1 MDYELFSKFLSGE
14 LPPEEKES
22 LMASLEAN
30 EDMREEAAQLK
41 NSWAAAQLTD
51 APGDEE
57 IARKGWE
64 LFHNRINT
72 DRDSRFETNNPKKIM
87 MWTSWHVA
95 AAVAV
100 AAILVV
106 ASFFTGYFTHDKTSV
121 TAYHTLIVPV
131 GQKAQLTLSDGSEIW
146 LNSSSKLIYPE
157 KFTSKR
163 REIQLEG
170 EGLFNVASNKKK
182 TFVVKTR
189 QINVIATGTKFNV
202 SAYPDDDWIATTLI
216 EGAVKLQSE
225 TDRRGYELKS
235 GQIAI
240 FNKQEQHISVN
251 NTDTD
256 IQISWIHG
264 EYQFKEMALE
274 DLAKRLERYFNRT
287 IVFED
292 ETLKQRKFTGTF
304 YNSQS
309 IENILRVIETSTN
322 MQYRINDTVIY
333 IK

>member
-1 MDYELFSKFLSGE
+1 MDYEQFSKFLSGE

-30 EDMREEAAQLK
+30 EEMRTEAAQLK
-41 NSWAAAQLTD
+41 NSWEAAQLTD

-64 LFHNRINT
+64 MFN
-72 DRDSRFETNNPKKIM
+72 ETNNPKKTV
-87 MWTSWHVA
+87 MWTFWRVA
-95 AAVAV
+95 SAAAV
-100 AAILVV
+100 AAILIV
-106 ASFFTGYFTHDKTSV
+106 ASFFTGYFSHDKSSV

-170 EGLFNVASNKKK
+170 EGLFKVASNKKK
-182 TFVVKTR
+182 PFVVKTGM
-189 QINVIATGTKFNV
+189 INVVATGTQFNV
-202 SAYPDDDWIATTLI
+202 SAYPEDNWIATTLI
-216 EGAVKLQSE
+216 EGAVKLQSN
-225 TDRRGYELKS
+225 TDRRGFELES

-240 FNKQEQHISVN
+240 FNKQEQRISVK

-256 IQISWIHG
+256 MQISWIHG
-264 EYQFKEMALE
+264 EYQFKDMTLE

-292 ETLKQRKFTGTF
+292 ESLKQRKFTGTF